1 MTTDDTDCT
10 NKKTAGTG
18 FFNHPSNLCH
28 PWLNSVG
35 VIEPALPLMRQ
46 ACVILFLLAGLAHL
60 HASPRGGRIA
70 PAPEPSGAPT
80 PPPPAL
86 VPVEVPPEAQAP
98 VETDTVRRM
107 GLEGIAAFQRGNYG
121 GAKEAYRR
129 VLKVDPDN
137 LPALVN
143 LGVTEY
149 RLGNFDEAER
159 LLRRSLQIKPDNATA
174 WLNLGILYLDREENM
189 QALAAIA
196 QAVVYAPSDP
206 VARNYLG
213 VAAGRNLWF
222 DAAESELRRAV
233 ELRPEYADAHFN
245 LAVFCLERDPPAVE
259 LARRHYQRARELGA
273 EPDPLIEQ
281 AIK

>member
-1 MTTDDTDCT
+1 MRRPE
-10 NKKTAGTG
+10 A
-18 FFNHPSNLCH
+18 
-28 PWLNSVG
+28 
-35 VIEPALPLMRQ
+35 ALLLHSMGR
-46 ACVILFLLAGLAHL
+46 ACVIIFLVAATAVL
-60 HASPRGGRIA
+60 HAAPRGGRVDAPPA
-70 PAPEPSGAPT
+70 PAPPE
-80 PPPPAL
+80 PPPAAL
-86 VPVEVPPEAQAP
+86 VPVEVPTDTQAP
-98 VETDTVRRM
+98 VETETVRRM
-107 GLEGIAAFQRGNYG
+107 GMEGIEAFQRGNYA

-129 VLKVDPDN
+129 VLKVDPEN

-149 RLGNFDEAER
+149 RLGQYDEAER
-159 LLRRSLQIKPDNATA
+159 LLKSSLRLKPDNATA
-174 WLNLGILYLDREENM
+174 WLNLGILYLDRDENM

-196 QAVVYAPSDP
+196 QAVVHAPSDP

-213 VAAGRNLWF
+213 VAAGRNGWF

-259 LARRHYQRARELGA
+259 LARRHYQKARDLGA
-273 EPDPLIEQ
+273 EPDALIEQ